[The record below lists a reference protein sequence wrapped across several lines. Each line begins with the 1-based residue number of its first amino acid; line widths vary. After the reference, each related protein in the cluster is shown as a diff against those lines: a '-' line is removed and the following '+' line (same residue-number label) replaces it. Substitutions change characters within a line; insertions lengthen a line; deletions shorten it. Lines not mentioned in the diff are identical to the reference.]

1 MPASSRQPAADAP
14 APGRPRH
21 ATLDRDSDPDIYL
34 LRGAADPGRLA
45 ILRRLQCGG
54 SVAACDFTCCDVR
67 QPTVSHHL
75 RVLREAGW
83 VRTER
88 RGSGVY
94 YSLEPGAAER
104 FHAIASALIPHPQS
118 GEAALSPARVRP

>member
-1 MPASSRQPAADAP
+1 MD
-14 APGRPRH
+14 H
-21 ATLDRDSDPDIYL
+21 DDDPDVRL
-34 LRGAADPGRLA
+34 LRGAADPSRLA

-54 SVAACDFTCCDVR
+54 PVAACDFHCCDVR

-75 RVLREAGW
+75 RVLRETGW

-88 RGSGVY
+88 RATRAY

-104 FHAIASALIPHPQS
+104 FRAIAGDARNARAETPQD
-118 GEAALSPARVRP
+118 GG

>member
-1 MPASSRQPAADAP
+1 M
-14 APGRPRH
+14 
-21 ATLDRDSDPDIYL
+21 DRDSDPDIRL
-34 LRGAADPGRLA
+34 LRGAADPSRLA
-45 ILRRLQCGG
+45 ILRQLQCGG
-54 SVAACDFTCCDVR
+54 SVAACDFDCCSVR

-88 RGSGVY
+88 RASWVY

-104 FHAIASALIPHPQS
+104 FRVIAAELMP
-118 GEAALSPARVRP
+118 SPDVRRPR

>member
-1 MPASSRQPAADAP
+1 MTRGA
-14 APGRPRH
+14 
-21 ATLDRDSDPDIYL
+21 DPDVRL
-34 LRGAADPGRLA
+34 LRGVADPSRLA

-54 SVAACDFTCCDVR
+54 SVAACDFDCCDVH

-88 RGSGVY
+88 RVSRVY

-104 FHAIASALIPHPQS
+104 FRAIAGELMPHPSFASRPGHQS
-118 GEAALSPARVRP
+118 SSG

>member
-1 MPASSRQPAADAP
+1 M
-14 APGRPRH
+14 
-21 ATLDRDSDPDIYL
+21 DRDTDPDVRL

-45 ILRRLQCGG
+45 ILRRLQCEG
-54 SVAACDFTCCDVR
+54 SVAACDFRCCNVG

-88 RGSGVY
+88 RASRVY

-104 FHAIASALIPHPQS
+104 FLAIA
-118 GEAALSPARVRP
+118 GELMVLPAVQRHRRLEAPAVAGSDRP

>member
-1 MPASSRQPAADAP
+1 MA
-14 APGRPRH
+14 H
-21 ATLDRDSDPDIYL
+21 ATDPDIRL
-34 LRGAADPGRLA
+34 LRGAADPNRLA

-54 SVAACDFTCCDVR
+54 SVAVCDFNCCDVH

-88 RGSGVY
+88 RASQVY

-104 FHAIASALIPHPQS
+104 FRAIAGELMPAPAVRRRRRGGAQAEERAAGTKPTVPGWMSSAVD
-118 GEAALSPARVRP
+118 R

>member
-1 MPASSRQPAADAP
+1 MTS
-14 APGRPRH
+14 H
-21 ATLDRDSDPDIYL
+21 SDPDIRL
-34 LRGAADPGRLA
+34 LRGAADPSRLA

-54 SVAACDFTCCDVR
+54 SVAACDFDCCDVH

-88 RGSGVY
+88 RATRVY

-104 FHAIASALIPHPQS
+104 LRAIAGELMPPPTARQRRQLTQRPVVPDRWPERPADSERSAS
-118 GEAALSPARVRP
+118 

>member
-1 MPASSRQPAADAP
+1 MAR
-14 APGRPRH
+14 
-21 ATLDRDSDPDIYL
+21 ATDPDIRL
-34 LRGAADPGRLA
+34 LRGAADPSRLA

-54 SVAACDFTCCDVR
+54 SVAACDFDCCDVR

-88 RGSGVY
+88 RASRVY
-94 YSLEPGAAER
+94 YSLETGAAER
-104 FHAIASALIPHPQS
+104 FRAIA
-118 GEAALSPARVRP
+118 GELLPSPAVRRRRRGEPVAEERAAGTSADGPGSMA